1 MTIVEEPIPEPRP
14 GPDRRPQS
22 GQERGSRN
30 RSVDPDSMAAV
41 ARHAEACGVSRSISP
56 GHIVVYPGA

>member
-14 GPDRRPQS
+14 GPRPATAV
-22 GQERGSRN
+22 RARARFRN